1 MRRNLILKLITTLII
16 TVLTFFVIQNC
27 VFAQDKAA
35 EIDKLMQLYHDY
47 DKFNGTVLV
56 AECGEIIFKKGYG
69 LANMEWNIANEP
81 DTKLRLA
88 SIAKQ
93 FTSMLIMQ
101 LVEEGKIKLDGKITD
116 YLPGYRKDTGEQVTV
131 HHLLTHTSGI
141 PNYTNLPNFFKDVS
155 RNPYPVD
162 EFIEKFCSGDLE
174 FEPGS
179 KFSYNNSGYFLLGGI
194 IEKVTGKTYEECL
207 KERIFDPLNMKNSG
221 YDHNESIIL
230 NRASGYIKH
239 FSKYENAEYAD
250 MSTAYAVGAM
260 YSTVEDLYLWDRALY
275 TEKLLSKKYKNL
287 MFKPH
292 ISFGD
297 GSMSYAYG
305 WYIRK
310 MALADSKDSLVTV
323 SHEGSIFGFN
333 TLINRLVDDKHLIVL
348 LNNTGGTNLHD
359 MNVGIINIL
368 YGKPYNLPKKS
379 IAEALYKK
387 IKEKDVASAIKHY
400 YELRDI
406 YPDDYDFSKDELNWL
421 GVSLRDWGMLE
432 EAIEIYKWIIEL
444 YPDWFESYNGIADV
458 YRLRGDKELAIKY
471 YAKSLEMNPERWY
484 AILISEALKR
494 VARRITRK

>member
-27 VFAQDKAA
+27 VFAQDKTA

-56 AECGEIIFKKGYG
+56 AEFGEIIFKKGYG

-88 SIAKQ
+88 SITKQ

-116 YLPGYRKDTGEQVTV
+116 YLPEYRKDTGEQVTV

-141 PNYTNLPNFFKDVS
+141 PNYTNLPDFFKDVS

-179 KFSYNNSGYFLLGGI
+179 KYSYNNSGYFLLGGI

-230 NRASGYIKH
+230 NRASGYNKQI
-239 FSKYENAEYAD
+239 SKYENADYAD
-250 MSTAYAVGAM
+250 MSHLYAVGAM

-275 TEKLLSKKYKNL
+275 TEKLLSKKYKDL

-292 ISFGD
+292 ISYGD
-297 GSMSYAYG
+297 GSRSYAYG
-305 WYIRK
+305 WIIRK

-323 SHEGSIFGFN
+323 SHGGSIFGFN

-348 LNNTGGTNLHD
+348 LNNTGGTNLYD

-379 IAEALYKK
+379 IVEALYKK
-387 IKEKDVASAIKHY
+387 IKEENVVSAVKYYHELKDM
-400 YELRDI
+400 
-406 YPDDYDFSKDELNWL
+406 YPDDYEFGKDELNWF
-421 GVSLRDWGMLE
+421 GYRLRDSGMLD
-432 EAIEIYKWIIEL
+432 EAIEIFKWIIEL
-444 YPDWFESYNGIADV
+444 YPDLWDAYYGIADV

-471 YAKSLEMNPERWY
+471 YAKSLEMSPKRRY
-484 AILISEALKR
+484 AIFISEVLKEL
-494 VARRITRK
+494 TEQDD

>member
-1 MRRNLILKLITTLII
+1 MRRNLIITLRTTLVI
-16 TVLTFFVIQNC
+16 TVITFFVIQNC
-27 VFAQDKAA
+27 VSAQDKAA

-81 DTKLRLA
+81 DTKFRIA
-88 SIAKQ
+88 SITKQ

-141 PNYTNLPNFFKDVS
+141 LSHTSLPDFFEDVN
-155 RNPYPVD
+155 RGNYPVD

-174 FEPGS
+174 FEAGS
-179 KFSYNNSGYFLLGGI
+179 KFSYSNSGYFLLGGI

-230 NRASGYIKH
+230 NRASGYIKP
-239 FSKYENAEYAD
+239 FGKYENAGYID
-250 MSTAYAVGAM
+250 MSIPYAAYAM

-275 TEKLLSKKYKNL
+275 TEKLLSKKYKDL
-287 MFKPH
+287 MFKPY
-292 ISFGD
+292 ISWVEKG
-297 GSMSYAYG
+297 GSYAYG
-305 WYIRK
+305 WIIKK

-323 SHEGSIFGFN
+323 SHQGGISGFS

-348 LNNTGGTNLHD
+348 LSNNRPTNRYD
-359 MNVGIINIL
+359 MDDGIINIL

-387 IKEKDVASAIKHY
+387 IKEKNVVSAVKY
-400 YELRDI
+400 YHELKDM
-406 YPDDYDFSKDELNWL
+406 YPDDYDFGKDELNWL
-421 GVSLRDWGMLE
+421 GVELRDSGMLDD
-432 EAIEIYKWIIEL
+432 AIEIYKWIIEL
-444 YPDWFESYNGIADV
+444 YPDWWDAYNGIADV
-458 YRLRGDKELAIKY
+458 YRLKGDKKLAIKY
-471 YAKSLEMNPERWY
+471 YAKSLEMNPERGY
-484 AILISEALKR
+484 AILISEVLKEL
-494 VARRITRK
+494 TEQDD